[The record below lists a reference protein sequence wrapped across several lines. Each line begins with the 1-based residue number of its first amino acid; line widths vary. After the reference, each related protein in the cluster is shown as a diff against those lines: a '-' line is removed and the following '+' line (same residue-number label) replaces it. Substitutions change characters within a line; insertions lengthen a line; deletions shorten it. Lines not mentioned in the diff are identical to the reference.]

1 MVNKKS
7 SLPERENIRAQNAAE
22 SMWNGKNMTVR
33 IILPLMRP
41 KENGLRLPVLPSVY
55 VNLSKNSC
63 PRRHVIPTLDKPY
76 I

>member
-22 SMWNGKNMTVR
+22 SMWNGKNVTVR

-41 KENGLRLPVLPSVY
+41 KETASGFLYYL
-55 VNLSKNSC
+55 LSM
-63 PRRHVIPTLDKPY
+63 
-76 I
+76 